1 MGAAPGPRDCGQRWR
16 PGQERPTGDTPPPTA
31 EASTPKGK
39 LRLGEGDRGTG
50 PTCQNWAEAE
60 LGSKR
65 RSPGAGLRP

>member
-1 MGAAPGPRDCGQRWR
+1 M
-16 PGQERPTGDTPPPTA
+16 GDTPPPTA
-31 EASTPKGK
+31 EASTPMGK
-39 LRLGEGDRGTG
+39 LRLREGDRGTG